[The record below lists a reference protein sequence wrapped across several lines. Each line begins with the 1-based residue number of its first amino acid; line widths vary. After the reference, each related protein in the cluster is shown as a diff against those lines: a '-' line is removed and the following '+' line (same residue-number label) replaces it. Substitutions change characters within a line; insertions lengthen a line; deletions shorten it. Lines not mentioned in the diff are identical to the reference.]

1 MLSISLLSF
10 IHMVAETNGPF
21 FIIATWYLI
30 VWIYKVLLIISPLN
44 CFWLFATVYKT
55 GINISVKVFLWTFIF
70 LSFEEILGS
79 RNARSD
85 TKYVFCLF
93 PLFCNKNT
101 PVVIWKVMGM
111 FTISAV
117 LKFSLAYV
125 HTLQIACIKYK
136 TFGYKFYLKLFS
148 Y

>member
-1 MLSISLLSF
+1 
-10 IHMVAETNGPF
+10 MVAETNGPF

-111 FTISAV
+111 FTISVV
-117 LKFSLAYV
+117 LKFSLLMS
-125 HTLQIACIKYK
+125 TLFRLHALNTKLLVRNFTSSYFPIRWKYI
-136 TFGYKFYLKLFS
+136 
-148 Y
+148 